1 MPDLAQLRD
10 LDPARWSELAQA
22 WNDWSDDLARQL
34 EDMDGEVTRRIADD
48 EVWQG
53 FAAAAAEHY
62 VDEIRRRGVQS
73 VDDIRD
79 VADVYQQAADDITV
93 FQDRLAS
100 ILAYARGGGLE
111 VRQNGDVGIAPYDTT
126 GMSDDQRIH
135 EREVRHR
142 ALLDVQDQIA
152 ELLGEAEDLDREL
165 TGRLEHHSAVHSSA
179 ADIAAMQERIEERA
193 ARAAELAGTR
203 PLTHEEAVELR
214 DLLEHYA
221 EDPVFAT
228 EFLELLGPEK
238 TLALASDV
246 TGIGNHLGNPDPEL
260 ARGLQIELGQALA
273 TATDGRGEPNLGEQ
287 WWADLAEA
295 GRQEVLLPGY
305 RGPEGVYGYQFLG
318 PLLNSGE
325 YSSEFLEFLGADLID
340 FEKENPEAWNT
351 QEGVLGEPLRFNFID
366 DQTAGLDP
374 MYGLMLALDENPQ
387 AAKDFFSKDG
397 ENRVEYLAE
406 REWIPDS
413 LTRSVPDD
421 HLSAGWSSFGDA
433 LEAATLE
440 AGRDEVSREI
450 LRDSIGAFADRPDGI
465 PHTMG
470 DTMTNMISAEIAFV
484 NADSMNSGIN
494 PDAARRDDIRK
505 VIGDLAGDPA
515 QYAQIHEAQR
525 VYTALRLEEMA
536 SSSFD
541 LGTRYTDVEMAGREA
556 AVIFNA
562 LDGARAEA
570 GYAEMTGADNE
581 YNQAIEDRAALTDF
595 VIGNVVGE
603 IPVAGGFLGDGVSM
617 VLDQVVENSRR
628 DDHSAAQGWAEHI
641 YHGGSTNVERLV
653 LDAVIRHEMWGP
665 DMQPPVELMV
675 EGRMPQYS
683 ALDDE
688 QRRIFDE
695 WQSGPGSG
703 DLRSVIE
710 NIRESYYV
718 DTSISLGNENGSGE

>member
-1 MPDLAQLRD
+1 MPDLLQLRD
-10 LDPARWSELAQA
+10 LDPSHWSALAQA
-22 WNDWSDDLARQL
+22 WNDWSDDLDQQL
-34 EDMDGEVTRRIADD
+34 SDLNGEVIERIADD

-53 FAAAAAEHY
+53 FAAEAAGRY

-73 VDDIRD
+73 VDDIRN
-79 VADVYQQAADDITV
+79 VADVYKQAADDITGI
-93 FQDRLAS
+93 QDRLAS
-100 ILAYARGGGLE
+100 VLAYAHSSGLE
-111 VRQNGDVGIAPYDTT
+111 LRADGEIWIAPYDTT
-126 GMSDDQRIH
+126 GLSDGQKIH

-142 ALLDVQDQIA
+142 ARVDVQTQIA
-152 ELLGEAEDLDREL
+152 ELLTEAEDLDSDL

-179 ADIAAMQERIEERA
+179 ADIAAMQERIEEQA

-203 PLTHEEAVELR
+203 PLTHEEARELR

-228 EFLELLGPEK
+228 EFLDLLGPER
-238 TLALASDV
+238 TLELASDI
-246 TGIGNHLGNPDPEL
+246 TGIGNHLGHPDPEL
-260 ARGLQIELGQALA
+260 ARRLQIELGEALA
-273 TATDGRGEPNLGEQ
+273 TATDARSEPNLGEQ
-287 WWADLAEA
+287 WWSDLAEA
-295 GRQEVLLPGY
+295 GREEVVLPGFT
-305 RGPEGVYGYQFLG
+305 GPDGVYGYQFLG

-325 YSSEFLEFLGADLID
+325 YSSEFLEFIGNDLID

-351 QEGVLGEPLRFNFID
+351 QEGVLGAPLRFNFID

-397 ENRVEYLAE
+397 EDRVEYFAE

-421 HLSAGWSSFGDA
+421 HVSAGWSSFGDA

-450 LRDSIGAFADRPDGI
+450 LRDSIGAFADRSDGI
-465 PHTMG
+465 PHNMG

-484 NADSMNSGIN
+484 NADSIDSSTNRH
-494 PDAARRDDIRK
+494 AAHRDDIRA
-505 VIGDLAGDPA
+505 VIGDLASDPE

-570 GYAEMTGADNE
+570 GYAEMTSADNE
-581 YNQAIEDRAALTDF
+581 YNKALEDRAALTDL
-595 VIGNVVGE
+595 VLGNIVGE
-603 IPVAGGFLGDGVSM
+603 IPVAGGLLGDGVTM
-617 VLDQVVENSRR
+617 VLDDVVENSRR
-628 DDHSAAQGWAEHI
+628 DDFSSAEGWAQDL
-641 YHGGSTNVERLV
+641 YRQGSTDVESLV
-653 LDAVIRHEMWGP
+653 LDAMIRHEMWAP
-665 DMQPPVELMV
+665 DAPPPAELMIDGKV
-675 EGRMPQYS
+675 PAYS
-683 ALDDE
+683 SLDPV
-688 QRRIFDE
+688 QKGVFDE
-695 WQSGPGSG
+695 WRRSPAGGEM
-703 DLRSVIE
+703 RSVIDE
-710 NIRESYYV
+710 IKVSYHL
-718 DTSISLGNENGSGE
+718 DTSISFGDESRSGG